1 MPDHKQNQL
10 WKRRKTHLLVLIPVV
25 LGMLAAVATLTFAAQ
40 DVWKIFKIPDPRYDT
55 FGATTPYHDITWFS
69 AETDGND
76 LKITLVFS
84 DTIDDPTGDP
94 NYAVLGYIDLDTDQN
109 QASGVPSHLKPI
121 TQCQPAIQ
129 GIEYYIDLS
138 TFYFDS

>member
-1 MPDHKQNQL
+1 M
-10 WKRRKTHLLVLIPVV
+10 V
-25 LGMLAAVATLTFAAQ
+25 AAVATLTLAAP

-55 FGATTPYHDITWFS
+55 FGFTTPDHDITWFS

-84 DTIDDPTGDP
+84 DMIDDPTGDP
-94 NYAVLGYIDLDTDQN
+94 NYAVMGFIDLDTDQN
-109 QASGVPSHLKPI
+109 QASGVPSHLALI
-121 TQCQPAIQ
+121 QECQPAIQ
-129 GIEYYIDLS
+129 GIEYFIDLS